1 MHISEGVLNREILA
15 ISGVISAL
23 ALGLSVKKVNFEDVP
38 KVSVMSAIFFIASFI
53 HVPIGVTSVHLIL
66 SGLVGAFLGLS
77 SLLAIFVALFLQGL
91 LFGYGGLTSLGAN
104 FIIIAFPSLF
114 GYLFFSLK
122 SNSKIQR
129 GIYDFLV
136 GFVPIL
142 VSALLLSLVLALNGD
157 EFLPIAY
164 LAFISNLPIMIIEG
178 IITLFALRFIKK
190 VAPQFLGD

>member
-1 MHISEGVLNREILA
+1 MHISEGVLNGEILA

-23 ALGLSVKKVNFEDVP
+23 ALGFSVKKVKFEDVP

-91 LFGYGGLTSLGAN
+91 LFGYGGLTSLGVN